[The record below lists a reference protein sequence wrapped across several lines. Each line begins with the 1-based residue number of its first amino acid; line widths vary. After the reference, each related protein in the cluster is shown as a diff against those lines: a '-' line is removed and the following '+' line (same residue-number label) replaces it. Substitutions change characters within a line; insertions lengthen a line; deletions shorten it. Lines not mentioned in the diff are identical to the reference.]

1 MGTLGGYGGWREGTQ
16 SQILTSKQS
25 QETQGNTSWLWEAG
39 SRTKLGAVGAHPWAL
54 SAEST
59 QEEVSELEQK
69 AKAVWVTPLVTL
81 EKQVRRIPSELR
93 EKGF

>member
-1 MGTLGGYGGWREGTQ
+1 MGDGAEYPG
-16 SQILTSKQS
+16 
-25 QETQGNTSWLWEAG
+25 QGCPPLDHMPFFAFSI
-39 SRTKLGAVGAHPWAL
+39 SSHPRAL

-59 QEEVSELEQK
+59 QEEASELKQK

-93 EKGF
+93 ENGF